1 MKKLTTL
8 LTMALIA
15 LMSLSFTSCDEDS
28 DIAYTLDGTWTG
40 NMQVVYGG
48 YESTRTVIR
57 FIQNDG
63 VYSGTGYWIDYYG
76 GNYWHGNN
84 YVANRITWTVRN
96 GNIYIYLEDEDSEV
110 VIYDYSLSDG
120 AFYGYVDAEN
130 GKRARFTMYKDGGS
144 YNWRGY
150 DYWDDSW
157 DYGYNKHDSSLD
169 GLHVTSRA
177 ASDSVKC
184 SVEKTLRKFPPRDL
198 HRIN

>member
-84 YVANRITWTVRN
+84 YVANHITWTVRN

-144 YNWRGY
+144 YNWRHY

-184 SVEKTLRKFPPRDL
+184 SVEKPVRKFRLRD
-198 HRIN
+198 